1 MTIAFVLSGG
11 ASLGATQAGMLQALY
26 ERDIRPDLFV
36 GTSAGA
42 LNAAFA
48 AGRPCTVDAAIELQ
62 RVWLGLTRSRVFP
75 ASPLIA
81 ALGALGVRDHS
92 FPPSGL
98 RRVIERHC
106 DFARLED
113 AAVPVHVV
121 AADVLTGEEVL
132 LSHGPVLDALLASAA
147 IPGVFP
153 PVVWDG
159 RLLMDGGIVNN
170 APITHAVQLGA
181 DRVFV
186 LCAMGPSRLE
196 AAPRGAMAAGI
207 TAITRAIAR
216 RLEEDIARYGGIV
229 DLTVLPAP
237 TLPGLLPT
245 DFGHADELIEQG
257 LYRARGEL
265 RRHHALARSLRRAA

>member
-1 MTIAFVLSGG
+1 MTTAFVFGGG
-11 ASLGATQAGMLQALY
+11 ASFGATQAGMLQALY
-26 ERDIRPDLFV
+26 ERDIHPDLFV

-48 AGRPCTVDAAIELQ
+48 AIRPRTVGTAIELQ
-62 RVWLGLTRSRVFP
+62 QVWLGLTRSQVFP
-75 ASPLIA
+75 ARPLTA

-106 DFARLED
+106 DFGRLED
-113 AAVPVHVV
+113 AAIPVHVV

-132 LSHGPVLDALLASAA
+132 LSNGPVVDALLASTA

-153 PVVWDG
+153 AVAREG
-159 RLLMDGGIVNN
+159 RLLMDGGIVDN
-170 APITHAVQLGA
+170 APIARAVELGA
-181 DRVFV
+181 DCVFV
-186 LCAMGPSRLE
+186 LSALGSSRLE
-196 AAPRGAMAAGI
+196 AAPRGAVAAGI
-207 TAITRAIAR
+207 TAITRAITR
-216 RLEEDIARYGGIV
+216 RMDEDIARYGGIV
-229 DLTVLPAP
+229 DLTVLPAA

-257 LYRARGEL
+257 LWRARAEL
-265 RRHHALARSLRRAA
+265 RRHHGPARFLRRAA